1 MANLCQELQS
11 LDPIRNRNMLR
22 LKMLEDPVKI
32 TRFYMTLNSGCY
44 WDKIIHIHIY
54 PALERFFK
62 LQAELS
68 GS

>member
-32 TRFYMTLNSGCY
+32 TRFYMTLNSGCC
-44 WDKIIHIHIY
+44 WDKIIHIHIN
-54 PALERFFK
+54 PVLGFFK